1 MAFRRCAWQALTP
14 PHDVGLVAT
23 LAKVYPEAKACCFR
37 LSSLPCGMSH
47 LARAEREGLQ
57 ERCAFSSDHFTSNC
71 RHGLVAL

>member
-1 MAFRRCAWQALTP
+1 MAFRRCAWQAFTP

-47 LARAEREGLQ
+47 LAPAEREVFRNVVPSPATTLHLI
-57 ERCAFSSDHFTSNC
+57 A
-71 RHGLVAL
+71 VAG